1 MTNRKTT
8 KRALLSS
15 VLALILCF
23 AMLLGSTW
31 AWFTDTATTNVNT
44 IKSGILDVDMRTT
57 VNDENS
63 SIVGEALDFLG
74 RNDNNA
80 LTNTDLLWEPGVT
93 FETNTFYI
101 VNAGNLALKYQL
113 VLNNAE
119 ATDNKLLDVIAIF
132 AVVDNNGKEE
142 YYPMNTCAEQY
153 KAERLAEDTTD
164 ERFANVADDLTGN
177 LKANENSGAI
187 KLWAH
192 MLESADNEYQNLE
205 VKNLAVSVY
214 ATQDTVEFD
223 KDSNQ
228 YDASAEL
235 PAKTAVVNEQNALV
249 NAL

>member
-44 IKSGILDVDMRTT
+44 IQAGTLDVQLLDAQGNTI
-57 VNDENS
+57 E
-63 SIVGEALDFLG
+63 GKKLDFLG
-74 RNDNNA
+74 LDGNNA

-101 VNAGNLALKYQL
+101 VNEGNLALKYQL

-142 YYPMNTCAEQY
+142 YYPMNACAEQY
-153 KAERLAEDTTD
+153 KEDQLAANDAD
-164 ERFANVADDLTGN
+164 ERFANVVDDLTGN
-177 LKANENSGAI
+177 LKKKEKSGAI

-192 MLESADNEYQNLE
+192 MLESANNDYQNLE

-214 ATQDTVEFD
+214 ATQDTVEVD
-223 KDSNQ
+223 ANNNT
-228 YDASAEL
+228 YDANATFPVL
-235 PAKTAVVNEQNALV
+235 DTDVN
-249 NAL
+249 